1 MLPDYRVRR
10 NAQVEHPRA
19 VQRLFFMFP
28 TGVPGIA
35 LLLLRASVMFALVV
49 EIYGRRNEVAGW
61 IEAIAL
67 LISVALAIG
76 TLTPLAATFALALHV
91 FIWLDVALGSVG
103 WATVVSVDA
112 VALAS
117 LGPGAY
123 SFDSY
128 RFGRRVVVLPPP

>member
-1 MLPDYRVRR
+1 
-10 NAQVEHPRA
+10 
-19 VQRLFFMFP
+19 MFP

-35 LLLLRASVMFALVV
+35 LLLLRASVTFALVV
-49 EIYGRRNEVAGW
+49 ETYGRRNDLAGW
-61 IEAIAL
+61 IEATAL

-76 TLTPLAATFALALHV
+76 TVTPLAAALALALHV
-91 FIWLDVALGSVG
+91 FIWLDLGLGSAA
-103 WATVVSVDA
+103 WATVVCVDA